1 MNDRLHAG
9 IAVLTAVFVGIVL
22 TARWWN
28 TPVRD
33 TAPHADD
40 HDTVITP
47 IDELMDLWEWD
58 RDWEPV
64 YGAALEQARG
74 DRA

>member
-1 MNDRLHAG
+1 MTERLHAG

-33 TAPHADD
+33 TTPHGDD

-47 IDELMDLWEWD
+47 IGDLMGAWEW
-58 RDWEPV
+58 DWEPV
-64 YGAALEQARG
+64 YGDALERARG
-74 DRA
+74 ERA